1 MPIMARFSEMPMA
14 ETSDFF
20 ILLVCSKNLGLDS
33 TYKSGDRLNPLRLT
47 PSA

>member
-20 ILLVCSKNLGLDS
+20 ILLVFSKNLGLDS
-33 TYKSGDRLNPLRLT
+33 TYMSADRLKPLGLDR
-47 PSA
+47 